1 MKIYTE
7 GEVKQRN
14 VILNKGLKDRME
26 IQKQK
31 INYPEL
37 VDNESIEL
45 DLHKQDIKY
54 NNELMEFEQ
63 KIQLRTL
70 KFMSL
75 YEIYQDA
82 VATIYSHAA
91 NSNTVD
97 DTGVFLFNDTV
108 GELVHYHMDA
118 LENAKRFDMRDH
130 VYDLSHSNINELDPN
145 LIKVF
150 KDYTVY
156 RVEGVDYD

>member
-14 VILNKGLKDRME
+14 VILSKGLKDRKQ
-26 IQKQK
+26 IQK
-31 INYPEL
+31 IRIDYPDL
-37 VDNESIEL
+37 MDNETKEQEL
-45 DLHKQDIKY
+45 HDQQIKY
-54 NNELMEFEQ
+54 ENELIKFEQ

-91 NSNTVD
+91 NINRVD
-97 DTGVFLFNDTV
+97 DTFLFNETV
-108 GELVHYHMDA
+108 SELVYYHMDA
-118 LENAKRFDMRDH
+118 LEEAKRYDMRDNI
-130 VYDLSHSNINELDPN
+130 YNLSHVGIDELDPA
-145 LIKVF
+145 LIDIN

-156 RVEGVDYD
+156 RVEGGGCD

>member
-82 VATIYSHAA
+82 IATIYSHAA
-91 NSNTVD
+91 NMPHYD
-97 DTGVFLFNDTV
+97 DTSMYVYNDTLA
-108 GELVHYHMDA
+108 ELVHYHMDA
-118 LENAKRFDMRDH
+118 LEAAKRYDMRDNI
-130 VYDLSHSNINELDPN
+130 YNLSHAGIDELDPA
-145 LIKVF
+145 LINIY
-150 KDYTVY
+150 KDYSVY